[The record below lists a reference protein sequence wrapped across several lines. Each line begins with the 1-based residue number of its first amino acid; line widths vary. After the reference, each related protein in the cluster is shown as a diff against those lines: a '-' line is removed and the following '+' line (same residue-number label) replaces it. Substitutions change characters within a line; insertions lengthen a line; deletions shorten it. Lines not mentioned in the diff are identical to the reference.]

1 MAALKIGAVSDGML
15 AAGAVL
21 IGGAALYLYFR
32 GARGAASDAVQAAGN
47 VVAGVADGVVSL
59 GVSAG
64 RATGQAFKDVSA
76 ATFEET
82 QRKVENCDF
91 GSTGSVFA
99 VASASCVFKK
109 FLNSMVWGGDAQPV
123 KAANVQTA
131 PGGGLWSPPEKTFSS
146 IFTAPNDGSY
156 WDTFERL
163 SSPDAGNW
171 VGVSV
176 LPESNWWLKDLAPSS
191 PVPIIT
197 SVPVNAQGATALFP
211 VAGFRG

>member
-1 MAALKIGAVSDGML
+1 MAALKMGAVSDGML

-99 VASASCVFKK
+99 VASASCMFKK
-109 FLNSMVWGGDAQPV
+109 FLSGMVWGSDAQPV
-123 KAANVQTA
+123 KSTDAQTA
-131 PGGGLWSPPEKTFSS
+131 PGGGIWSPSKPTFYSLLDG
-146 IFTAPNDGSY
+146 PNDGSTF
-156 WDTFERL
+156 DTF
-163 SSPDAGNW
+163 AG
-171 VGVSV
+171 
-176 LPESNWWLKDLAPSS
+176 
-191 PVPIIT
+191 PVPLPGGLRASGLDFWAT
-197 SVPVNAQGATALFP
+197 NWAPANPLPVNTYGATALSP
-211 VAGFRG
+211 VAGLRG